1 MEMSIRPQDDPEL
14 ISEFSTNLPCKR
26 RNFWFLAIRCSQ
38 VTGLQTEANF
48 LKGRIGELQARH
60 MVPVWWNFHL
70 DRTHQTNYLLTH
82 YLFVRKNARGC
93 GWGFL
98 GVRALAHFIR
108 YHILPQCFLPKRAF
122 HLRLLRVF
130 LPSLIFTFFN
140 FSHHE
145 PFYLVLGFW
154 YTQLSAYFLVVV
166 FALNIDLVYKAVSQ
180 GVVIISLILHGFFGY
195 CEKRRIPLREN
206 QHEFNI
212 H

>member
-108 YHILPQCFLPKRAF
+108 YHILPQCFLPKRLFVENSSKAF
-122 HLRLLRVF
+122 Q
-130 LPSLIFTFFN
+130 S
-140 FSHHE
+140 
-145 PFYLVLGFW
+145 VLDHSD
-154 YTQLSAYFLVVV
+154 T
-166 FALNIDLVYKAVSQ
+166 
-180 GVVIISLILHGFFGY
+180 GFFPASIDWYPNNKTTKQGMGSWV
-195 CEKRRIPLREN
+195 KRS
-206 QHEFNI
+206 
-212 H
+212 